1 MTQTNRGSLRRKNGW
16 QPAVLLFLSLGVLL
30 MPAACDS
37 ESSPTG
43 PTDPTELTFAGA
55 LGVDLDAMTKTAS
68 GLYYQDLVVGEGAE
82 ASASDEVTVH
92 YTGWLHTG
100 TVFDS
105 SIGGQPVTFPL
116 SDVIPGWTEGVS
128 GMKEGGKRKLVIPP
142 HLAYGANGIPG
153 VIPQYATLVFDVEL
167 IEIVAS

>member
-1 MTQTNRGSLRRKNGW
+1 MTDTKRKSPSRNAGW
-16 QPAVLLFLSLGVLL
+16 KSAGLILLSLGVLL

-55 LGVDLDAMTKTAS
+55 LGVDLNAMTKTAS
-68 GLYYQDLVVGEGAE
+68 GLYYQDLVVGDGEE

-105 SIGGQPVTFPL
+105 SIGGQPITFPL
-116 SDVIPGWTEGVS
+116 SGVIAGWTEGVS
-128 GMKEGGKRKLVIPP
+128 GMREGGKRKLVIPSQ
-142 HLAYGANGIPG
+142 LAYGANGIPG
-153 VIPQYATLVFDVEL
+153 TIPRYATLVFDVEL